1 MTTVQVRL
9 GGIRLNRLNRTILMP
24 CLNEEENIAFSIRQA
39 QHYLSS
45 INDRIDHT
53 GEVLIVD
60 NNSTDR
66 SSVIAKECG
75 ARVIYESRPGY
86 GRALRTGLRK
96 ARGEVVVFG
105 DCDSTYDFSNLD
117 PIYLSLVENK
127 YDVVTGDR
135 FAGQM
140 EEGAMSWSHKL
151 GVPFLSWCGRMKFGL
166 KIHDWHC
173 GIRGIRKDA
182 LRKCHFR
189 TTGMEFA
196 TEMIAE
202 ASRKGLRIG
211 EVSVPLKKAQ
221 RVRTEKLRTVRDGF
235 RHLWYIITA

>member
-1 MTTVQVRL
+1 
-9 GGIRLNRLNRTILMP
+9 MP

-39 QHYLSS
+39 QSYLFS
-45 INDRIDHT
+45 INDRFNHT
-53 GEVLIVD
+53 GEILIVD

-66 SSVIAKECG
+66 SAAIAKDCG
-75 ARVIYESRPGY
+75 ARVVDEPRPGY
-86 GRALRTGLRK
+86 GLALRTGLRK
-96 ARGEVVVFG
+96 ARGNVIIFG
-105 DCDSTYDFSNLD
+105 DSDSTYDFSNLD
-117 PIYLSLVENK
+117 SIYLPLSRGEF
-127 YDVVTGDR
+127 DFMTGDR

-151 GVPFLSWCGRMKFGL
+151 GVPFLSWCGRVKFHV

-182 LRKCHFR
+182 LKKCCFR
-189 TTGMEFA
+189 TTSMEFA

-202 ASRKGLRIG
+202 ISRKGLRIG

-221 RVRTEKLRTVRDGF
+221 EERTEKLRTIRDGF
-235 RHLWYIITA
+235 RHLWYIMRA

>member
-1 MTTVQVRL
+1 ML
-9 GGIRLNRLNRTILMP
+9 DLTILMP
-24 CLNEEENIAFSIRQA
+24 CLNEEENIAFSIQQA
-39 QHYLSS
+39 QNYLSS
-45 INDRIDHT
+45 INDRFNQA
-53 GEVLIVD
+53 GEILIVD

-66 SSVIAKECG
+66 SAAIAKECG
-75 ARVIYESRPGY
+75 ARVISEPRPGY

-96 ARGEVVVFG
+96 AQGNVIIFG
-105 DCDSTYDFSNLD
+105 DCDSTYDFSNMD
-117 PIYLSLVENK
+117 PIYLPLAENQ
-127 YDVVTGDR
+127 YDFITGDR

-140 EEGAMSWSHKL
+140 EDGAMSWSHKL
-151 GVPFLSWCGRMKFGL
+151 GVPFLSWCGRVKFGV

-182 LRKCHFR
+182 LKKCRFR

-211 EVSVPLKKAQ
+211 EVSEQLKKAQ
-221 RVRTEKLRTVRDGF
+221 EERTEKLRTIRDGF
-235 RHLWYIITA
+235 RHLRYIMRA